1 MTQPFARE
9 RHLNQQTTAEP
20 LTLEKTMLQTLLMMI
35 LFAANLVH
43 AAFNGQEEKRELSI
57 DADGVETLDIEAGA
71 GSLNVSG
78 IAGTNRILVIATIEV
93 PDADADEA
101 RQVIEEDLV
110 LSLGK
115 NGSRAD
121 LDGWFRK
128 SRWSFDESPR
138 VHLDVRVPERLSLN
152 IEDRSG
158 SVEVRDVMGPIEL
171 DDGSGSI
178 RIADN
183 GGLLTIRDGSGS
195 IEIERSGGDVRIVDG
210 SGSIT
215 VAEVDG
221 SVTIEDG
228 SGSIDVRDIVGDLLV
243 PDAGSGSF
251 DYSEVAGRVVADD

>member
-1 MTQPFARE
+1 
-9 RHLNQQTTAEP
+9 
-20 LTLEKTMLQTLLMMI
+20 MLQTLLMMI
-35 LFAANLVH
+35 LFAANLVQ
-43 AAFNGQEEKRELSI
+43 AAFNGQEEKRELTI
-57 DADGVETLDIEAGA
+57 DADGVETLEIEAGA

-78 IAGTNRILVIATIEV
+78 IAGTNRILVIATIEI

-101 RQVIEEDLV
+101 RQIIEEDLV
-110 LSLGK
+110 LSLERD
-115 NGSRAD
+115 GSRAA
-121 LDGWFRK
+121 LDGWFRN

-138 VHLDVRVPERLSLN
+138 VNLDVRVPEGLALN

-158 SVEVRDVMGPIEL
+158 SVDIRDVIGSIEL

-178 RIADN
+178 RITDN

-210 SGSIT
+210 SGSIA

-228 SGSIDVRDIVGDLLV
+228 SGSIDARDIAGDLIV
-243 PDAGSGSF
+243 PDDGSGSF
-251 DYSEVAGRVVADD
+251 DYSGVAGRVVADD